1 MNNIFLAVIPF
12 WLFGFV
18 CAVLTR
24 RRFSARVTRTVW
36 GIVLGALSAGHLIAG
51 LTTLDNSRLI
61 SLMPLT
67 AYLPAAIACF
77 ALSRRNLVGNLFI
90 LLLGGLAA
98 LVVDLAEKLWMT
110 PLLMAGWGIWSGLLN
125 LLLAALVGAGLGFAV
140 FRMRKIL
147 LSEPLID
154 NGSWYIPLALFLLC
168 GLSLY
173 QADSTRG
180 AAVIILLLLVDAT
193 VFAVLLA
200 FIRARFHSE
209 RLRLERER
217 MERQIAVERAEYRLT
232 EQKLELGRRYRHD
245 MRHHFAAIRGLIR
258 QGDTEKI
265 GQYLDSLGEGLREF
279 EQKTWCKNAVVNAV
293 LSALIDRAAQSGVEV
308 EAAVNI
314 PAETAIDSADI
325 CAAVANTL
333 ENALNACLLAREEDR
348 KISIRADYGGQDKF
362 TLAVENGVR
371 EKIPLGEDGLPKGR
385 KSEEHGY
392 GLDSV
397 RYIAEKYSGFF
408 VCQSGERTFAIRL
421 VLFGAGRGERAEGGK
436 GRNKPRLIAGIAA
449 AALAAVFSLNC
460 MPGTVSALESLPGVG
475 PAFQIIDFRNWG
487 FGWGSSGLEVERP
500 VTDEELEAQLQ
511 RFEDECKVR
520 FVEYLGQKYSGYV
533 WMDIQG
539 KVERDGEDLLILSMS
554 CTVNLGSSLNV
565 VRYFVADRQ
574 QEKILA
580 LSDLFGEEG
589 DFTAALDAEILRQI
603 GLRTSDWEGEDYQE
617 FYGWGIWTSEYD
629 QSLAFTSL
637 ADERIAAGLTF
648 TLSEENEL
656 ILRFDEDLI
665 SPGRAAV
672 FLIPAEVT
680 DELAAAGGP
689 LDPGGRTALP
699 EGGGS

>member
-1 MNNIFLAVIPF
+1 MNNIFIAMIPF

-24 RRFSARVTRTVW
+24 RRFSAGVTWTVW

-61 SLMPLT
+61 SLMPVT
-67 AYLPAAIACF
+67 AYLPAAIAVF
-77 ALSRRNLVGNLFI
+77 ALSRRNFVGNLFI
-90 LLLGGLAA
+90 LLLGALAA

-110 PLLMAGWGIWSGLLN
+110 PILMAGWGIWGGLLN
-125 LLLAALVGAGLGFAV
+125 LLLAVLAGAGLGFAV

-154 NGSWYIPLALFLLC
+154 SGSWYIPLALFLLC

-200 FIRARFHSE
+200 FIRARFYSE
-209 RLRLERER
+209 RLRRERER

-245 MRHHFAAIRGLIR
+245 MRHHFAAIKGLIR

-265 GQYLDSLGEGLREF
+265 GQYLDQLGEGLREI
-279 EQKTWCKNAVVNAV
+279 EQRAYCKNAVVNAV
-293 LSALIDRAAQSGVEV
+293 LSALIERAAQSGVEV
-308 EAAVNI
+308 EAAVSI
-314 PAETAIDSADI
+314 PAETAIDGADI

-348 KISIRADYGGQDKF
+348 KISIRAEYGGQDKF
-362 TLAVENGVR
+362 TLSVENGVR

-392 GLDSV
+392 GLASV

-421 VLFGAGRGERAEGGK
+421 VLFGGGRGERPAGK
-436 GRNKPRLIAGIAA
+436 GRNKVRLTAGIVA

-460 MPGTVSALESLPGVG
+460 MPGTVSALESLPGIG
-475 PAFQIIDFRNWG
+475 PAFQIVDFRNWG

-500 VTDEELEAQLQ
+500 VTDEELEARLQ
-511 RFEDECKVR
+511 RFEDECKAR

-533 WMDIQG
+533 WMDIRG

-580 LSDLFGEEG
+580 LSDLFGEG
-589 DFTAALDAEILRQI
+589 NFISALDAEILRQI
-603 GLRTSDWEGEDYQE
+603 GLRTSDWEGEDYQD

-672 FLIPAEVT
+672 FVIPAEVT
-680 DELAAAGGP
+680 DGLAAAGGP
-689 LDPGGRTALP
+689 LDPDGRGLP